1 MVSFKRVYERMGEF
15 AKTGTSGYDDQDA
28 INNRAYS
35 VNLMLAEVMSE
46 NYEKNQK
53 ATDAVA
59 DLVEV
64 ELTSSDIYGQVEK
77 NEEYLHLATVHLI
90 KDEEIYLTRKLAVN
104 AVAAT
109 LASSVRKPDYA
120 NNEVCYSFQ
129 ERIIQMYPK
138 MEMDLEVI
146 YIRKPTTPFITLTPV
161 DSENSDFLV
170 VDEGNT
176 VDFEWPES
184 MFNLIV
190 YMMLD
195 QLGVEMK
202 EQLLFEYATFGISRD
217 KVNPDQP

>member
-35 VNLMLAEVMSE
+35 VNLMLAEIMSE

-59 DLVEV
+59 DLVEI

-146 YIRKPTTPFITLTPV
+146 YIRKPNTPFIALTPV

-195 QLGVEMK
+195 QLGIEMK

-217 KVNPDQP
+217 TVNPNQP